1 MFIAWEPILIN
12 AGQRS
17 NGFSVKGNSFMWS
30 EASGF
35 RGRLVWD
42 WYHKAPQLFY
52 LNRYYDA
59 TISSSC
65 SKIQLKTEYI
75 N

>member
-1 MFIAWEPILIN
+1 MFTAWEPILIN
-12 AGQRS
+12 AGQGS
-17 NGFSVKGNSFMWS
+17 NGLSVKGNSFMWS

-35 RGRLVWD
+35 RGRLDWD
-42 WYHKAPQLFY
+42 WYHKAPQVFY